1 MATEQESAQTT
12 ARQELDQKQEAFFLA
27 GDALRWAILSLQK
40 ANESLRE
47 ANKGFETAAEIYL
60 ATSHDYSKAK
70 TTYWEVVN
78 LQKVIK

>member
-27 GDALRWAILSLQK
+27 GDALRQAILSLAK
-40 ANESLRE
+40 ANKSLRE
-47 ANKGFETAAEIYL
+47 ANKDFETAAEIYL
-60 ATSHDYSKAK
+60 ATSDDYSKAK